1 MIFVTTPT
9 AEGAEVHEFDTVY
22 CEIIDGALV
31 IHERRNEQF
40 VTVAGFAP
48 GAWITYEV
56 GD

>member
-1 MIFVTTPT
+1 MIFVTSPT
-9 AEGAEVHEFDTVY
+9 AEGTEVHEFDTVY

-56 GD
+56 GG